1 VRLGRLYDGARIN
14 ADARLQL
21 HVLRELHNLLG
32 LHSPPRVEPPPTPPV
47 SPVEQ
52 AVAAYLGPLALL
64 PDGAPLVEL
73 VRIAAQKLID
83 GEPLY
88 RP

>member
-1 VRLGRLYDGARIN
+1 
-14 ADARLQL
+14 LQL
-21 HVLRELHNLLG
+21 HVLRELHKLLG
-32 LHSPPRVEPPPTPPV
+32 LHAPPRVEPPPTPPV

-52 AVAAYLGPLALL
+52 AVSAYLGPLALL

-88 RP
+88 RR